1 MIFGWRCHVIGRG
14 WRCECAILIFCYL
27 IFLFLFSDLR
37 FLLQHNLF
45 VRSMTLITDTPLCR
59 ELKGILSLE
68 NNIILH
74 VKQLFALF
82 VLNER
87 HLRWT
92 QQLLLL
98 FFKIILLSKLGR
110 NMILSGF
117 SRGNLCQESR
127 FLRGARMGLP
137 GCNSILRI
145 SFLVLGAQ
153 LMNYNIVSLM
163 IWFLRFGLL
172 VAAFVEIPGF

>member
-1 MIFGWRCHVIGRG
+1 
-14 WRCECAILIFCYL
+14 
-27 IFLFLFSDLR
+27 
-37 FLLQHNLF
+37 
-45 VRSMTLITDTPLCR
+45 MTLITDTPLCR

-110 NMILSGF
+110 NMILSSF
-117 SRGNLCQESR
+117 NRGDLCIESH

-163 IWFLRFGLL
+163 I
-172 VAAFVEIPGF
+172 